1 MAENFDPYHEW
12 LGIPPGEQ
20 PPSHYRLLGIPA
32 LETRASVIENAANQ
46 RMAHLRTF
54 QTGKHAAASQRL
66 LNEVAAAR
74 VCLLKPEKKA
84 AYDRALREQLAANES
99 AADTT
104 ATVLD
109 PGLAEIFQMP
119 VTSTSGVNSK
129 RRDTKKPSRKP
140 LALVAGLI
148 VAAVAAAGAAG
159 VWYSLGPDGGMN
171 AGGKETIAAASPAG
185 ASAPAPTASRPVQTS
200 QEPPPAAS
208 GRPPQVPAAKEATKP
223 RDAGSA
229 EKKSEGP
236 SKAPAAP
243 SLVDPLPTLPDDVEA
258 QAGTANEPPQE
269 TPTQGESKPAVQK
282 HPPPSAEE
290 QTRLVREIDE
300 IYKTNSVKDPAVKAE
315 LARKLLESGRKDAGK
330 PAEQFVLLRR
340 AGEMARDAGEAELML
355 EAVDAIA
362 GAGFDIRPVI
372 VKARLLKK
380 MLETAPSGDA
390 SRVIVVCGICMKFA
404 DEASTSGDVDDAL
417 EVLDAVNKSFAEPRR
432 RVQSAYQSLRAA
444 ALRARDPTQK
454 DERERK
460 AEEARLETEAIKT
473 AQTDVQ
479 ERIKTLQQARRD
491 HEALLAA
498 EEKLKT
504 SPDDPAACLAVGRWH
519 CFHQGDWELGL
530 KYLAKGSDSV
540 LKSLATDDLAAKTST
555 AAARVD
561 RGDAWWDAGEKTDER
576 TKAAMRRRADSWYRQ
591 ALPDLSQGLL
601 KLKVENR
608 LAEAS
613 EKPSTKAKTPAAP
626 GTNPKVVKKPR
637 KRWNEPVH
645 PSGITV
651 ISAVFGAEQ
660 GSNDVTA
667 LVQGL
672 LDNNGE
678 FKVDTVAL
686 KGDPTPHVEK
696 KLRLTYRKNGLERTI
711 WVPENKQVSAAN
723 L

>member
-1 MAENFDPYHEW
+1 
-12 LGIPPGEQ
+12 
-20 PPSHYRLLGIPA
+20 
-32 LETRASVIENAANQ
+32 
-46 RMAHLRTF
+46 
-54 QTGKHAAASQRL
+54 
-66 LNEVAAAR
+66 
-74 VCLLKPEKKA
+74 
-84 AYDRALREQLAANES
+84 
-99 AADTT
+99 
-104 ATVLD
+104 
-109 PGLAEIFQMP
+109 
-119 VTSTSGVNSK
+119 
-129 RRDTKKPSRKP
+129 
-140 LALVAGLI
+140 
-148 VAAVAAAGAAG
+148 
-159 VWYSLGPDGGMN
+159 
-171 AGGKETIAAASPAG
+171 
-185 ASAPAPTASRPVQTS
+185 
-200 QEPPPAAS
+200 
-208 GRPPQVPAAKEATKP
+208 
-223 RDAGSA
+223 
-229 EKKSEGP
+229 
-236 SKAPAAP
+236 
-243 SLVDPLPTLPDDVEA
+243 
-258 QAGTANEPPQE
+258 
-269 TPTQGESKPAVQK
+269 
-282 HPPPSAEE
+282 
-290 QTRLVREIDE
+290 
-300 IYKTNSVKDPAVKAE
+300 
-315 LARKLLESGRKDAGK
+315 
-330 PAEQFVLLRR
+330 
-340 AGEMARDAGEAELML
+340 
-355 EAVDAIA
+355 
-362 GAGFDIRPVI
+362 
-372 VKARLLKK
+372 
-380 MLETAPSGDA
+380 
-390 SRVIVVCGICMKFA
+390 MKFA